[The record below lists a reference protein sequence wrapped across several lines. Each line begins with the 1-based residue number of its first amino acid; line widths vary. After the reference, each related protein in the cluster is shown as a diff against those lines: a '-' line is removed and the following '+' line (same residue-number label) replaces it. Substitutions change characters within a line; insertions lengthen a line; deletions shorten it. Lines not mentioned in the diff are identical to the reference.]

1 MKIFFDGGLRP
12 TGMEWAVVVGGQ
24 AHIERGLGAGD
35 SMDAEWLALIAATRL
50 AHVHGLV
57 DALLMGDSAAVI
69 GQASGRVRVPPAYR
83 GHFRLW
89 SDLPRPTGRFRL
101 RHIRRTQ
108 NLAGIALEKPWVAQR
123 MGSREE

>member
-12 TGMEWAVVVGGQ
+12 TGLEWAVVMGGH
-24 AHIERGLGAGD
+24 AHVARMAGPGD

-50 AHVHGLV
+50 AHDAGLA
-57 DALLMGDSAAVI
+57 DALLLGDSLAVI

-83 GHFRLW
+83 AHHRLW
-89 SDLPRPTGRFRL
+89 SDLPRPPGRFRL

-108 NLAGIALEKPWVAQR
+108 NLAGIALAKPWLYPQAQR
-123 MGSREE
+123 GG